1 VGEVT
6 VAFFEIG
13 FGEMMVV
20 AFIALLLFGGELPRV
35 MRSLGDVYRGFRKSM
50 DDLRI
55 QALRP
60 DAPRPTKPA
69 ASTPYRP
76 TSMPLPPPAGVAL
89 TPPAMPSVAPEPPPR
104 PAPVAAA
111 DPAKP
116 SPTPPSVQDDAPLV

>member
-1 VGEVT
+1 MT

-35 MRSLGDVYRGFRKSM
+35 MRSVGEVYRGFRKNM
-50 DDLRI
+50 DDLRF

-60 DAPRPTKPA
+60 DAHKPTKPG

-76 TSMPLPPPAGVAL
+76 TSM
-89 TPPAMPSVAPEPPPR
+89 
-104 PAPVAAA
+104 
-111 DPAKP
+111 
-116 SPTPPSVQDDAPLV
+116 